1 MTNELLTKNNVI
13 VDGLNQSQLEAVQ
26 TLEGAVLVLAGA
38 GSGKTKTLTHRIAN
52 LVVSG
57 VHSSN
62 ILAVTFTN
70 KAAGEM
76 RERLLA
82 LMARVQ
88 GQDNHQLP
96 TTNFPWLGTFHS
108 ICVRILRRDISALGY
123 ETNFVIYDSSDS
135 SSLVKQIMTDLK
147 MDSKQINPRA
157 VRSAI
162 SSAKS
167 ELMTPSDYQAASD
180 GYFMEQVAKVY
191 HLYQEALKK
200 SNALDFDDLL
210 TLTVKLLQNH
220 PDILEKYRN
229 LFRYILIDEYQDTNA
244 AQYNLIKM
252 LGAHGNVCAV
262 GDDYQA
268 IYGWRGANFRNI
280 LNFTRDY
287 PQAKTIKLEQN
298 YRSTQTILD
307 AADAVIKNNNDRTD
321 KTLWTDKGKGAPISV
336 YEAFDALDEADFIAT
351 EIRSLQKQF
360 PSLNNFAILYRTNA
374 QSRVLEEAFLKRE
387 LPYRLIGAIEF
398 YGRKE
403 IKDVMSYLRAIANP
417 RDIVSLERAS
427 KTPSKGIGPKTFEA
441 VRIEGLEIAKEKNA
455 KLKNFSDLLDKM
467 REYSQD
473 HTVSEL
479 IDFVVGA
486 SGLRL
491 MFIKEGDEGEERLQN
506 VNELKSVAEGYS
518 DLLEFL
524 EATALISDVDNYS
537 AESEAVTM
545 MTLHNAKGLE
555 FPVVFVV
562 GMEESIFPHARAL
575 NDVTDLEMEEERRLC
590 YVAITRAKE
599 RLYLLRANSRLLY
612 GSFSSN
618 TPSRFISEIPE
629 HLLDVI

>member
-1 MTNELLTKNNVI
+1 MPNELLTKNNII
-13 VDGLNQSQLEAVQ
+13 VDGLNPSQLEAVQ

-52 LVVSG
+52 LVANG
-57 VHSSN
+57 VHPGN

-76 RERLLA
+76 RERLSKILA
-82 LMARVQ
+82 TLSSETGSMPNVS
-88 GQDNHQLP
+88 
-96 TTNFPWLGTFHS
+96 WLGTFHS
-108 ICVRILRRDISALGY
+108 ICVRILRRDIGALGY

-135 SSLVKQIMTDLK
+135 SALVKQIMTDLK
-147 MDSKQINPRA
+147 MDSKQVNPRA
-157 VRSAI
+157 VRGAI

-167 ELMTPSDYQAASD
+167 EMMGPAEYQAASD

-191 HLYQEALKK
+191 HGYQAALKK

-220 PDILEKYRN
+220 PEVLEDYQK

-252 LGAHGNVCAV
+252 LGTHGNVCAV

-307 AADAVIKNNNDRTD
+307 AADAVIKNNYDRTD
-321 KTLWTDKGKGAPISV
+321 KTLWTDKGQGAPITV

-427 KTPSKGIGPKTFEA
+427 KTPSKGIGPKTFEL
-441 VRIEGLEIAKEKNA
+441 VRTEGLEAAKEKNA

-467 REYSQD
+467 REYAKENS
-473 HTVSEL
+473 VSEL
-479 IDFVVGA
+479 IDFVVGS
-486 SGLRL
+486 SGIRL
-491 MFIKEGDEGEERLQN
+491 MLIKEGDEGEERLQN
-506 VNELKSVAEGYS
+506 VNELKSVAEGYTN
-518 DLLEFL
+518 LIEFL

-537 AESEAVTM
+537 GESEAVTM
-545 MTLHNAKGLE
+545 MTLHNSKGLE

-562 GMEESIFPHARAL
+562 GMEETIFPHSRAL
-575 NDVTDLEMEEERRLC
+575 NDAAEMEEERRLC

-599 RLYLLRANSRLLY
+599 RLYLMRANSRLIY
-612 GSFSSN
+612 GSFNSN
-618 TPSRFISEIPE
+618 APSRFISEIPD
-629 HLLDVI
+629 HLLDIV